1 MPQLDPT
8 SFSPQLIW
16 LAITFVVLFFLMAKV
31 ALPRVGAAIERRKDQ
46 IDGDLD
52 RATKLKAEI
61 DIVIQAYERALTDAR
76 AQANATVNETKDRL
90 AAIAAKRQHAAV
102 AALAEK
108 TAAAESRIASA
119 KAEALANVRTIAV
132 EAARAATSRLIGDA
146 VDEARIGATVD
157 QVMKGRA

>member
-8 SFSPQLIW
+8 AFSPQLIW

-31 ALPRVGAAIERRKDQ
+31 ALPRVGAAIERRKEQ

-61 DIVIQAYERALTDAR
+61 DIVIQAYERALTEAR
-76 AQANATVNETKDRL
+76 AQANATVNETKERL
-90 AAIAAKRQHAAV
+90 AEIAAKRQQAAI
-102 AALAEK
+102 AALNEK
-108 TAAAESRIASA
+108 TAQAETRIATA

-132 EAARAATSRLIGDA
+132 EAARSATSRLIGDEL
-146 VDEARIGATVD
+146 DEARIGATVD

>member
-31 ALPRVGAAIERRKDQ
+31 ALPRVGAAIDRRKVQ

-61 DIVIQAYERALTDAR
+61 DIVIQAYERALAEAR
-76 AQANATVNETKDRL
+76 TQASATVNETKERL
-90 AAIAAKRQHAAV
+90 SEIASKRSQAAI

-108 TAAAESRIASA
+108 TATAEARIAAA
-119 KAEALANVRTIAV
+119 KTEALANVRTIAV
-132 EAARAATSRLIGDA
+132 EAARAATSRLIGD
-146 VDEARIGATVD
+146 DIDDTQLGATVD

>member
-31 ALPRVGAAIERRKDQ
+31 ALPRVGIAIERRKEQ

-61 DIVIQAYERALTDAR
+61 DIVIQAYERALTEAR

-90 AAIAAKRQHAAV
+90 TAIAATRQAAAI

-108 TAAAESRIASA
+108 TATAETRIAAA
-119 KAEALANVRTIAV
+119 KADALANVRTIALD
-132 EAARAATSRLIGDA
+132 AARAATSRLIGDEL
-146 VDEARIGATVD
+146 DETQVGQTVD

>member
-31 ALPRVGAAIERRKDQ
+31 ALPRVGAAIERRKEQ

-61 DIVIQAYERALTDAR
+61 DIVIQAYERALTEAR

-90 AAIAAKRQHAAV
+90 TEIASKRQAAAIAA
-102 AALAEK
+102 LAQK
-108 TAAAESRIASA
+108 TATAETRIATA
-119 KAEALANVRTIAV
+119 KAAALANVRTIAL
-132 EAARAATSRLIGDA
+132 EAARAATSRLIGDEI
-146 VDEARIGATVD
+146 DEAQIGSTVD
-157 QVMKGRA
+157 QVMKGST

>member
-16 LAITFVVLFFLMAKV
+16 LAITFVVLFLLMAKV
-31 ALPRVGAAIERRKDQ
+31 ALPRVGAAIERRKEQ

-61 DIVIQAYERALTDAR
+61 DIVIQAYERALTEAR
-76 AQANATVNETKDRL
+76 AQANATVNETKERL
-90 AAIAAKRQHAAV
+90 AEIAAKRQAAAV
-102 AALAEK
+102 AALNEK
-108 TAAAESRIASA
+108 TAAAETRIATA
-119 KAEALANVRTIAV
+119 KAEALANVRTIALD
-132 EAARAATSRLIGDA
+132 AARAATARLIGDEI
-146 VDEARIGATVD
+146 DEAQVATTVD

>member
-31 ALPRVGAAIERRKDQ
+31 ALPRVGAAIERRKGQ

-61 DIVIQAYERALTDAR
+61 DIVIQAYERALTEAR

-90 AAIAAKRQHAAV
+90 HEIASKRQAAAI

-108 TAAAESRIASA
+108 TAKAEARIATA
-119 KAEALANVRTIAV
+119 KAAALANVRTIAL
-132 EAARAATSRLIGDA
+132 EAARAATSRLIGDEI
-146 VDEARIGATVD
+146 DEAQIGATVD
-157 QVMKGRA
+157 QVMKGST

>member
-16 LAITFVVLFFLMAKV
+16 LAITFVVLFLLMAKV
-31 ALPRVGAAIERRKDQ
+31 ALPRVGSAIERRKDQ

-61 DIVIQAYERALTDAR
+61 DIVIQAYERALAEAR
-76 AQANATVNETKDRL
+76 AQANATVNETRERL
-90 AAIAAKRQHAAV
+90 AEIASKRSQTAIAA
-102 AALAEK
+102 LNEK
-108 TAAAESRIASA
+108 TATAEARIAAA
-119 KAEALANVRTIAV
+119 KTEALANVRTIAV
-132 EAARAATSRLIGDA
+132 ETARAATARLIGDEL
-146 VDEARIGATVD
+146 DEAQIGTTVD

>member
-61 DIVIQAYERALTDAR
+61 DIVIQAYERALTEAR

-90 AAIAAKRQHAAV
+90 AEIASKRQHAAV
-102 AALAEK
+102 AALNEK
-108 TAAAESRIASA
+108 TAAAETRIAKA
-119 KAEALANVRTIAV
+119 KAEALANVRMIAA
-132 EAARAATSRLIGDA
+132 EAARAATSRLIGDEI
-146 VDEARIGATVD
+146 DDARIGANVD

>member
-31 ALPRVGAAIERRKDQ
+31 ALPRVGIAIERRKEQ

-52 RATKLKAEI
+52 RAIKLKAEI
-61 DIVIQAYERALTDAR
+61 DIVIQAYERALAEAR
-76 AQANATVNETKDRL
+76 AQASATVNETKDRL
-90 AAIAAKRQHAAV
+90 HEIASERQAAAI

-108 TAAAESRIASA
+108 TATAETRIATA
-119 KAEALANVRTIAV
+119 KADALANVRTIAL
-132 EAARAATSRLIGDA
+132 EAARAATSRLIGDDI
-146 VDEARIGATVD
+146 DETRIGQTVD

>member
-31 ALPRVGAAIERRKDQ
+31 ALPRVGAAIDRRKEQ

-61 DIVIQAYERALTDAR
+61 DIVIQAYERALTEAR

-90 AAIAAKRQHAAV
+90 NEIASKRSQAAI

-108 TAAAESRIASA
+108 TAAAETRIAAA
-119 KAEALANVRTIAV
+119 KTEALANVRTIAM
-132 EAARAATSRLIGDA
+132 EAARAATSRLIGDEIDDA
-146 VDEARIGATVD
+146 LIGATVD

>member
-61 DIVIQAYERALTDAR
+61 DIVIQAYERALAEAR
-76 AQANATVNETKDRL
+76 AQANATVNETKERM
-90 AAIAAKRQHAAV
+90 AEIAAKRQQAAI
-102 AALAEK
+102 AALTEK
-108 TAAAESRIASA
+108 TKTAESRIAAA
-119 KAEALANVRTIAV
+119 KADALANVRTIAID
-132 EAARAATSRLIGDA
+132 ASRAAASRLIGDEI
-146 VDEARIGATVD
+146 DEARIGATVD

>member
-31 ALPRVGAAIERRKDQ
+31 ALPRVGAAIERRKEQ

-61 DIVIQAYERALTDAR
+61 DIVIQAYERALTEAR

-90 AAIAAKRQHAAV
+90 HEIAAKRQAAAI

-108 TAAAESRIASA
+108 TATAETRIATA
-119 KAEALANVRTIAV
+119 KTAALANVRTIAL
-132 EAARAATSRLIGDA
+132 EAARAATSRLIGDEI
-146 VDEARIGATVD
+146 DEAQIGSTVD
-157 QVMKGRA
+157 QVMKGST

>member
-8 SFSPQLIW
+8 AFSPQLIW

-31 ALPRVGAAIERRKDQ
+31 ALPRVAVAIERRKEQ

-61 DIVIQAYERALTDAR
+61 DIVIQAYERALTEAR

-90 AAIAAKRQHAAV
+90 AEVAAQRSQAAI
-102 AALAEK
+102 AALAER
-108 TAAAESRIASA
+108 TAAAESRIATA

-132 EAARAATSRLIGDA
+132 EAARAATSRLIGDDI
-146 VDEARIGATVD
+146 DEAQIGATVD

>member
-31 ALPRVGAAIERRKDQ
+31 ALPRVGAAIERRKGQ

-61 DIVIQAYERALTDAR
+61 DIVIQAYERALTEAR

-90 AAIAAKRQHAAV
+90 HEIASKRQAAAI

-108 TAAAESRIASA
+108 TAKAETRIATA
-119 KAEALANVRTIAV
+119 KAAALANVRTIAL
-132 EAARAATSRLIGDA
+132 EAARAATSRLIGDEI
-146 VDEARIGATVD
+146 DEAQIGATVD
-157 QVMKGRA
+157 QVMKGST

>member
-31 ALPRVGAAIERRKDQ
+31 ALPRVGAAIERRKEQ

-61 DIVIQAYERALTDAR
+61 DIVIQAYERALTEAR

-90 AAIAAKRQHAAV
+90 HEIAAKRQAAAI

-108 TAAAESRIASA
+108 TATAETRIATA
-119 KAEALANVRTIAV
+119 KAAALANVRTIAL
-132 EAARAATSRLIGDA
+132 EAARAATSRLIGDEI
-146 VDEARIGATVD
+146 DEAQIGSTVD
-157 QVMKGRA
+157 QVMKGST

>member
-16 LAITFVVLFFLMAKV
+16 LAITFVVLLILMAKV
-31 ALPRVGAAIERRKDQ
+31 ALPRVGAAIERRKGQ

-61 DIVIQAYERALTDAR
+61 DIVIQAYERALAEAR
-76 AQANATVNETKDRL
+76 AQAHATVNETKERL
-90 AAIAAKRQHAAV
+90 HDVASKRQAEAV

-108 TAAAESRIASA
+108 AAAAETRIAAA
-119 KAEALANVRTIAV
+119 KAEALANVRTIALD
-132 EAARAATSRLIGDA
+132 AARAATSRLIGDEI
-146 VDEARIGATVD
+146 DETQVAATVD